1 MYSKIIVLGVVVSI
15 LFTEFI
21 GLSPAGIIVPSYITL
36 CLRTPQRVVYT
47 LLVALLAW
55 GISRL
60 LSNFII
66 LYGRRRFAVM
76 IILSFSID
84 LLIRGIMT
92 EITMPG
98 LIGILVPG
106 IMASEFERQGVIR
119 SLFSLGIVVGIIS
132 MIMLICGIPV
142 LTI

>member
-47 LLVALLAW
+47 LLVALL
-55 GISRL
+55 
-60 LSNFII
+60 
-66 LYGRRRFAVM
+66 M

-84 LLIRGIMT
+84 LLIGGIMT
-92 EITMPG
+92 EITMPS